1 MSPVAVGGIIY
12 NNYGFVNNYN
22 NYGFVNN
29 ESNPSKMGT
38 LDPNIQE
45 YGSYAV
51 TIIYCEVPLRTWT
64 CGIVIYSLIPPSNM
78 ELDM

>member
-1 MSPVAVGGIIY
+1 MTYPLMSPVAVGGII
-12 NNYGFVNNYN
+12 YN

-64 CGIVIYSLIPPSNM
+64 CGNSDIFTHTAL
-78 ELDM
+78 